1 MKGDRLEPTLAMRD
15 VSKFEDLTPPFD
27 ATLRR
32 CFGEDR
38 VLHDTLLLL
47 VPDLGIDTHGSDTM
61 HSWCLGP
68 VISYIPV
75 AILFLIGSS
84 IYTPSIDFLS
94 KEDCS
99 KIGLMQIKK
108 KLWEHYRSKRADPRW
123 KSKGSEVWNLTLQML
138 GKKKSPMLSIKAAE
152 AKGLLEFVVKLL
164 EADVPKLN
172 EREQM
177 RGQLLLACGKA
188 AWRVE
193 LALRNTSQ
201 ISMSVA
207 DRQQLL
213 TDYTHHV
220 VLFHRAGG
228 VLKPK
233 HHMMFHLILDAS
245 WKGSPSLW
253 ATFRDESLNGV
264 LAGIARSCHRNR
276 FGEVI
281 HFKFAAL
288 QSMIGEAAVHMH

>member
-1 MKGDRLEPTLAMRD
+1 
-15 VSKFEDLTPPFD
+15 
-27 ATLRR
+27 
-32 CFGEDR
+32 
-38 VLHDTLLLL
+38 
-47 VPDLGIDTHGSDTM
+47 
-61 HSWCLGP
+61 
-68 VISYIPV
+68 
-75 AILFLIGSS
+75 
-84 IYTPSIDFLS
+84 
-94 KEDCS
+94 
-99 KIGLMQIKK
+99 
-108 KLWEHYRSKRADPRW
+108 
-123 KSKGSEVWNLTLQML
+123 
-138 GKKKSPMLSIKAAE
+138 MLSIKAAE

-193 LALRNTSQ
+193 LALRNTGQ

-281 HFKFAAL
+281 HF
-288 QSMIGEAAVHMH
+288 